1 MVDFTEALPERHVA
15 RTFTYDTVG
24 RRLASDDP
32 DTDDPTGSSGS
43 NTWRYLFNRVGDLVA
58 VRDPRGAARTPTTT
72 SAAALAG
79 EQYVSC
85 GEAQSHAAERPH
97 EDNAA
102 GDLIAMAYSST
113 EVSLDVVYYYDEYP
127 SAWGT
132 RGPRSSA
139 STSASPPSAG
149 PRP

>member
-1 MVDFTEALPERHVA
+1 M
-15 RTFTYDTVG
+15 G
-24 RRLASDDP
+24 RRLAERRPGHRRSDWLR
-32 DTDDPTGSSGS
+32 SGS

-58 VRDPRGAARTPTTT
+58 VRDPRGCGQNFYYDFGGR
-72 SAAALAG
+72 LAG